1 MKLTF
6 AKTVIIF
13 ILLSIVSCTYYN
25 SDKVNMK
32 MIQGKWQLVD
42 VEHNIYDTVSVD
54 YTKEQTYLIFEDDK
68 CTQYMPDLKDTL
80 KLNFSIRDYQLA
92 FIKDST
98 LISVFS
104 IDSLTEQ
111 TLILSHETNE
121 RIYKKVEQN

>member
-6 AKTVIIF
+6 AKTVTISVLLF
-13 ILLSIVSCTYYN
+13 IASCTYYN
-25 SDKVNMK
+25 SDKVNTK
-32 MIQGKWQLVD
+32 MIQGKWQLID

-54 YTKEQTYLIFEDDK
+54 YTKEQTYLIFEDDR

-80 KLNFSIRDYQLA
+80 HLIFSIRDYQLA
-92 FIKDST
+92 FFKDST
-98 LISVFS
+98 LVSVFS

-121 RIYKKVEQN
+121 RIYKKIEQN